1 MTTTTSPARPHDDRA
16 EGPPEQGRLQLLP
29 LLVMMST
36 SFVLVT
42 AEFLPSGVLSPMAA
56 DLQVSPGT
64 AAQTI
69 TVTAIV
75 GFLVAPTIGL
85 MAPRVDRRRLLA
97 TLALIAAA
105 SSLIV
110 AVAPTMWLMLLGR
123 VLLGG
128 ALSGFWAMSLAVAMR
143 LSTPG
148 TLGRAVMIV
157 TMGTSLATVAGVPL
171 GVLVA
176 AHIGWRAVFG
186 GIAVI
191 TLLVA
196 VALMTTLP
204 RVPATAAASLA
215 SLRQTIRRPGIA
227 PGLIGHVLT
236 VLGHMLAFAFIRLA
250 VERLDGVTPAT
261 ITLLLS
267 LFGVGGLVGGV
278 GIGLLVDRHLAV
290 LRFAVPLTT
299 AVAVLGIALLP
310 PSVVGIGVLVT
321 LWGGAFGGWLIVVN
335 AWTSRQ
341 VPDSPEAGGG
351 LIVAGFQ
358 LAITL
363 GAALGGLLVDGPGV
377 VAAYLVGGALLLVG
391 GVVFGRAG
399 ARSGDLTGPRAAAD
413 L

>member
-1 MTTTTSPARPHDDRA
+1 MTTTSQARPHDTPTGGQPDKA
-16 EGPPEQGRLQLLP
+16 GLHLLP

-42 AEFLPSGVLSPMAA
+42 AEFLPSGVLSPMAT
-56 DLQVSPGT
+56 DLRVSPGT

-97 TLALIAAA
+97 VLALIAAA

-110 AVAPTMWLMLLGR
+110 AVAPTMWLVLVGR

-171 GVLVA
+171 GVFVA
-176 AHIGWRAVFG
+176 SHIGWRAVFG
-186 GIAVI
+186 GIAVV
-191 TLLVA
+191 TLVVA
-196 VALMTTLP
+196 AAISVTLP
-204 RVPATAAASLA
+204 RVPATSAATLSTLGE
-215 SLRQTIRRPGIA
+215 TIRRPGVT

-250 VERLDGVTPAT
+250 VERLEGVTPAT
-261 ITLLLS
+261 ITLLLA
-267 LFGVGGLVGGV
+267 LFGVGGLVGGIT
-278 GIGLLVDRHLAV
+278 IGMLVDRHLAV

-299 AVAVLGIALLP
+299 AAAVLGIALLP
-310 PSVVGIGVLVT
+310 PSIPGIGALVT
-321 LWGGAFGGWLIVVN
+321 VWGGAFGGWLIVVN

-341 VPDSPEAGGG
+341 VPDRPEAGGG
-351 LIVAGFQ
+351 LVVAGFQ

-363 GAALGGLLVDGPGV
+363 GAAVGGLLVDGPGV
-377 VAAYLVGGALLLVG
+377 RAAYLVGGALLVIG
-391 GVVFGRAG
+391 GIVFGRAG
-399 ARSGDLTGPRAAAD
+399 SRSASVL
-413 L
+413 